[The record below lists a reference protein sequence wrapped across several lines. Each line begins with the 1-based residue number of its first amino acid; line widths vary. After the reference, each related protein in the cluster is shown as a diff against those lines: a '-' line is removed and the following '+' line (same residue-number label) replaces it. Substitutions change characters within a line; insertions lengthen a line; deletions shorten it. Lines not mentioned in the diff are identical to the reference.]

1 VIDKFIGDAIM
12 AYWGPPF
19 NEDADQSRLAC
30 LAAINMVDRIPDLR
44 RQLPELL
51 GVRVIPAECDIRIG
65 IATGEVLT
73 GSIGS
78 ALMMSFTV
86 MGDAVNLASRLEAV
100 NKVYGCRILIS
111 QATAAAV
118 GSDFELRE
126 IDRVTVAG
134 QNVPQA
140 VFELMGRCGELSEQ
154 RQILRSRYEE
164 GLAAYRACRW
174 EEARDAFNA
183 ALDASPGDG
192 ASLTLLSR
200 IDRLQSNPPPND
212 WDGSWQMDQK

>member
-1 VIDKFIGDAIM
+1 
-12 AYWGPPF
+12 
-19 NEDADQSRLAC
+19 
-30 LAAINMVDRIPDLR
+30 
-44 RQLPELL
+44 
-51 GVRVIPAECDIRIG
+51 
-65 IATGEVLT
+65 
-73 GSIGS
+73 
-78 ALMMSFTV
+78 
-86 MGDAVNLASRLEAV
+86 
-100 NKVYGCRILIS
+100 
-111 QATAAAV
+111 
-118 GSDFELRE
+118 
-126 IDRVTVAG
+126 
-134 QNVPQA
+134 
-140 VFELMGRCGELSEQ
+140 MGRCGELSEQ